1 VSIDSGS
8 NVHWGGGLTV
18 ERARRAIAHDNARL
32 RALLLVIDPPLRDP
46 SVADDAPLAGV
57 PYSLKD
63 TWDVEGYVTTGGSW
77 RHRARV
83 SGSSSTIAR
92 ALQKAGAVLVGKSN
106 LSDLAFAGEAT
117 SYVGGRT
124 LNPSDPS
131 RTAGGSSGGAA
142 AAVASGMAVFD
153 WGGDFGGS
161 IRMPAACCGVVGLRL
176 SSEAW
181 PLEGQHFP
189 RSPDRFRSMLGW
201 GPLARTVD
209 DCARVVNA
217 VRAVAPELRV
227 PIPLPQLGSKVVL
240 YPPDRKTTGAWKT
253 FAADVTRALDRAG
266 VPYTTDH
273 DLPPPS
279 EATQVFNRY
288 LCAHFGDL
296 RELGELTLG
305 AGWSAFLLGLAS
317 GGRLDRR
324 LHPVSGLNFI
334 LCEIGNRT
342 LYRDVVKADRQRQ
355 QLIDAAKRTF
365 REGGL
370 IVSPTLTWPAP
381 RHGRAELTPHLQA
394 FCKLGN
400 LIDATAIAVPFGT
413 FDDGLPRSV
422 QVMGP
427 PGSEQQVLA
436 LARKLEAAYR

>member
-1 VSIDSGS
+1 MNESRHQPEI
-8 NVHWGGGLTV
+8 TV
-18 ERARRAIAHDNARL
+18 ERARRAIAHDNERL

-46 SVADDAPLAGV
+46 AASDDAPLAGV

-63 TWDVEGYVTTGGSW
+63 TWEVEGHVTTGGSW

-83 SGSSSTIAR
+83 SDRSSTIEQ

-142 AAVASGMAVFD
+142 AAVASGMAMFD

-176 SSEAW
+176 SAQAW

-189 RSPDRFRSMLGW
+189 RLPDRFRSMLGW
-201 GPLARTVD
+201 GPIARTVD

-227 PIPLPQLGSKVVL
+227 SIPLPQLGANVVL
-240 YPPDRKTTGAWKT
+240 YAPDKKTAGAWKT
-253 FAADVTRALDRAG
+253 FSADASAALDRAR
-266 VPYTTDH
+266 VRYTTEH
-273 DLPPPS
+273 QLPPPS

-296 RELGELTLG
+296 RAVGELSVG
-305 AGWSAFLLGLAS
+305 AGWSAFVLGIAS

-324 LHPVSGLNFI
+324 LHPLSGLNFL

-342 LYRDVVKADRQRQ
+342 LYRDVAKADRQLQEIR
-355 QLIDAAKRTF
+355 DAAARTF

-370 IVSPTLTWPAP
+370 VVSPTLTWPAP

-427 PGSEQQVLA
+427 AGSEQQVMD
-436 LARKLEAAYR
+436 LARKLEAAYK

>member
-1 VSIDSGS
+1 MNPPSRHQPEI
-8 NVHWGGGLTV
+8 TV
-18 ERARRAIAHDNARL
+18 DRARRAIAHDNARL
-32 RALLLVIDPPLRDP
+32 RALLLVLDPPLRDP
-46 SVADDAPLAGV
+46 SAPDDAPLAGV

-83 SGSSSTIAR
+83 SESSSTIAR

-106 LSDLAFAGEAT
+106 LSDLAFAGEAA

-124 LNPSDPS
+124 LNPSDPT

-153 WGGDFGGS
+153 WGGDFAGS

-181 PLEGQHFP
+181 PLDGQHFP
-189 RSPDRFRSMLGW
+189 RSPDVFRSMLGW
-201 GPLARTVD
+201 GPIARTVD
-209 DCARVVNA
+209 DCSRVVSA
-217 VRAVAPELRV
+217 VRTVAPELRV
-227 PIPLPQLGSKVVL
+227 PIPLPQLGSTAVI
-240 YPPDRKTTGAWKT
+240 YAPDKKTSGVWPT
-253 FAADVTRALDRAG
+253 FSADVTRALDRAQ
-266 VPYTTDH
+266 VTYTREH
-273 DLPPPS
+273 QLPPPR

-288 LCAHFGDL
+288 LCAHFGDM
-296 RELGELTLG
+296 RDLGEMSLG
-305 AGWSAFLLGLAS
+305 AGWTALVLGLAS

-324 LHPVSGLNFI
+324 LHPVSGLNFM

-342 LYRDVVKADRQRQ
+342 LFRDAALADRQRQ
-355 QLIDAAKRTF
+355 QVCDGATRTF

-370 IVSPTLTWPAP
+370 VVSPTLTYPAP
-381 RHGRAELTPHLQA
+381 RHGRAEFTPHLQA

-400 LIDATAIAVPFGT
+400 LVDATAIAVPFGT

-427 PGSEQQVLA
+427 PGSEQQVMA